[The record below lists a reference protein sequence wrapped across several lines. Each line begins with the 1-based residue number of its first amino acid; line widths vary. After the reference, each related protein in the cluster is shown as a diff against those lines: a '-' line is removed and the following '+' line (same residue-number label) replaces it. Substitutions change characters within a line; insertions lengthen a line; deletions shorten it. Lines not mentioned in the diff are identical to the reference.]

1 VVDRSI
7 YWCDARTFTCPNPA
21 CGKVFA
27 ATLKTLNLQQDSAQT
42 YAACPFCL
50 TKITE
55 ITEAQMETV
64 NKPENK
70 PEKTQVETTLPKE
83 KPNKSKE
90 KPSCQ
95 YHMGYLSE
103 REKNQQIPDECI
115 ICQDIVECMLR
126 KMRT

>member
-1 VVDRSI
+1 LLKEKRGTKTV
-7 YWCDARTFTCPNPA
+7 TCPNPA
-21 CGKVFA
+21 CRKTF
-27 ATLKTLNLQQDSAQT
+27 TSPLKTLNLQQDPAQT

-55 ITEAQMETV
+55 VQIEAS
-64 NKPENK
+64 NKPRK
-70 PEKTQVETTLPKE
+70 AQVETIL
-83 KPNKSKE
+83 SKE
-90 KPSCQ
+90 KPTRSREKPSACQ
-95 YHMGYLSE
+95 HHLGYLSE

>member
-1 VVDRSI
+1 M
-7 YWCDARTFTCPNPA
+7 TP
-21 CGKVFA
+21 
-27 ATLKTLNLQQDSAQT
+27 LKTLNLQQDPAET

-55 ITEAQMETV
+55 QIESV
-64 NKPENK
+64 NK
-70 PEKTQVETTLPKE
+70 PEKTQVETIL
-83 KPNKSKE
+83 SKE
-90 KPSCQ
+90 KPTRSTEKPPACQ

-115 ICQDIVECMLR
+115 ICKVIVECMLR